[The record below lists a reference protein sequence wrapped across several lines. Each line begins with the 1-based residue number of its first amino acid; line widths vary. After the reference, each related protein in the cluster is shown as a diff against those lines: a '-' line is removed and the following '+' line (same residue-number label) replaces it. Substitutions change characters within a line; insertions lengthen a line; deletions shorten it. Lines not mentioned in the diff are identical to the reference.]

1 MPLISDYEEKTYGS
15 DMLEKLIKLLPP
27 STVPIENIHIDFESG
42 ITLPGF
48 KALKETFHELKTSI
62 PETSGTK
69 TMYIWEIL
77 DPRSEDELDASILQH
92 YIGVMG
98 YRIYTKRVYD
108 SLGASLKV
116 WLWEEDTDLV
126 YPLEAEDEVDADDKN
141 A

>member
-1 MPLISDYEEKTYGS
+1 MPLISDYEKGTYS
-15 DMLEKLIKLLPP
+15 SNMLEKLRKSLLP

-42 ITLPGF
+42 ITLSGF
-48 KALKETFHELKTSI
+48 EALRETFHELKTSI

-98 YRIYTKRVYD
+98 YRIYTKTVYD

-126 YPLEAEDEVDADDKN
+126 YPLEAEVDADDEN

>member
-1 MPLISDYEEKTYGS
+1 MPLISDYEKGTYS
-15 DMLEKLIKLLPP
+15 SNMLEKLRKSLPP

-42 ITLPGF
+42 ITLSGF
-48 KALKETFHELKTSI
+48 EALRETFHELKTSI

-98 YRIYTKRVYD
+98 YRIYTKTVYD

-116 WLWEEDTDLV
+116 WLWEEDTNLV
-126 YPLEAEDEVDADDKN
+126 YPLEAEVDADDEN